1 MAQLLSENDIQTQ
14 LNELSDWTQE
24 GKLIKCTRKF
34 KGFPEAVEFV
44 NKLVEPAENAGHHPD
59 LEISYNTVIIK
70 MTSHDAGGLT
80 EKDFNLARTISAIN

>member
-24 GKLIKCTRKF
+24 GKFIKCTCKF

-44 NKLVEPAENAGHHPD
+44 NKLVEPAESAGHHPD